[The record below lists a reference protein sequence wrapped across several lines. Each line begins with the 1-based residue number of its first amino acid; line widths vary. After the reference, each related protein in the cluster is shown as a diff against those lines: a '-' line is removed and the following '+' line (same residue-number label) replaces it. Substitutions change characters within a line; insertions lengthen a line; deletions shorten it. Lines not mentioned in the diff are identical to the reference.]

1 LDDTTAKPLADRGA
15 PRAAHARSAAHE
27 PTPTW
32 PILARIAEVA
42 ENDPTIA
49 ASDSTLSQAS
59 SRVSYRVDAPH
70 AAASPIHTSPPARP
84 LQRSG
89 ASEASTDATERQE
102 RALAI
107 APLPIRLTVQAWRLM
122 QPYLGIIRF
131 AAMLAL
137 MAIGGTSMTL
147 MMGGFLR
154 SADAPAGA
162 NTTTVD
168 QTSNL
173 QAEPA
178 AIAPKLPLG
187 ATTPPNAEAASIAPT
202 ASGPTSAE
210 SKLLM
215 AIESG
220 EPTVAAT
227 PPLAEVPA
235 STATANLPARP
246 TQLDPAATPSNVDS
260 EPWPQVRTA
269 APAIA
274 TLQGVVVETQTR

>member
-15 PRAAHARSAAHE
+15 PRAAHARSAALE
-27 PTPTW
+27 PTPAW

-42 ENDPTIA
+42 ESDPTIA
-49 ASDSTLSQAS
+49 ASDSTS
-59 SRVSYRVDAPH
+59 SAQVSYRVDSPH
-70 AAASPIHTSPPARP
+70 AAAPPIHTSPPARP
-84 LQRSG
+84 LPRSG
-89 ASEASTDATERQE
+89 ASEVSTDVTERQE
-102 RALAI
+102 RVLAI
-107 APLPIRLTVQAWRLM
+107 APLPIRLTIQAWRLM